1 MKFKAQILI
10 CFFILH
16 GFSHLKSQIDCAF
29 KNDTVFIPKENK
41 VINGSYLQTTLKNKS
56 NFIIYKS
63 DNNRFF
69 IKLIVTENLYFN
81 KVDLLEFKSGSK
93 SIFFKDTK
101 HFQNDKNS
109 GYYVVEVW
117 KNYIGTL
124 TEDGLTGIQF
134 GKAETAYTKQDCNQI
149 KQIAKCF
156 YESISVSKTKQKN

>member
-1 MKFKAQILI
+1 MIFKAQILI
-10 CFFILH
+10 CFFVLY
-16 GFSHLKSQIDCAF
+16 GFCSSYSQVDCNF

-41 VINGSYLQTTLKNKS
+41 VINASYLQTALKNKS

-63 DNNRFF
+63 DNNRYFV
-69 IKLIVTENLYFN
+69 KLIVSENLYFN
-81 KVDLLEFKSGSK
+81 KIDLLEFKSGSK

-124 TEDGLTGIQF
+124 TEDGITAIQF
-134 GKAETAYTKQDCNQI
+134 GKAETVYTKQDCNQI

-156 YESISVSKTKQKN
+156 YDNISLSKTKQKN